1 MISVIVI
8 LLAVL
13 LKKKSNDIP
22 DVIPDIILD
31 VTPVDAYGGLSNS

>member
-13 LKKKSNDIP
+13 LKKESNDIP
-22 DVIPDIILD
+22 DVIPDIIPD
-31 VTPVDAYGGLSNS
+31 VTHVDAYGGLSNN